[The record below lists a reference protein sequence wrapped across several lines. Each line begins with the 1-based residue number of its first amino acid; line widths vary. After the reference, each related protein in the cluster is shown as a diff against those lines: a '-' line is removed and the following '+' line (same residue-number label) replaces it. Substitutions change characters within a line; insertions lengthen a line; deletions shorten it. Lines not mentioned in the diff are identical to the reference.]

1 MKATEREIRRAIR
14 EAITARRG
22 LLREAVEKVELDRPN
37 SDFYV
42 TYDTD
47 KKLFTIQNKTDVS
60 FAAFRKKFSNVSD
73 GGPSVSEI
81 IVFKENAKLN
91 KDDYF
96 ELDGEDEGKILYSV
110 DLFPEVPAPGSQQ
123 SYVDLMFVDFL
134 KKIGVYS
141 DDTAAA
147 SSAPKPSPQAA
158 AQDADIEGKVKRG
171 KAAIERGYE
180 DQDRVTKSEVVG
192 QNPAPAGH
200 VWVESDEAVT
210 YKLSPWEGGSTG
222 DTGYKYLALVKL
234 NEDPNKFHEPV
245 LFVVLTDEA
254 KDSHRSAGQF
264 LSIDSPGRAN
274 RAGFC
279 VLYKRA
285 TGKAHERCNEVGG
298 GKRGGAG
305 GAGAGGEGA
314 GSGGGEGSQGSGQG
328 SAVGAG
334 AISMKTRDGA
344 AVKGKGDAMEFL
356 RFFLRPGEKLSNG
369 GRTIKSLAKPASGFE
384 TFPPGPER
392 MFIRVGSK
400 GVNLRPR
407 KVIVTFNDPVSIKV
421 DKNGLNPRISFGQ
434 NTKDD
439 ITQIVCDWR
448 GIRSDVTLSPG
459 DDGFNEAADWIM
471 SNQREFD
478 LAPDEQQRA
487 NDAVGAGVSRVE
499 RSGQVLREGSVRLT
513 FDRFIR

>member
-22 LLREAVEKVELDRPN
+22 LLRESVENVVLDTPN

-110 DLFPEVPAPGSQQ
+110 DLFPEVPAPGGQQ
-123 SYVDLMFVDFL
+123 SYIDLMFVEFL
-134 KKIGVYS
+134 KKMGVYE

-180 DQDRVTKSEVVG
+180 DQDSVTKENVIAA
-192 QNPAPAGH
+192 NPAPEGY
-200 VWVESDEAVT
+200 VWVESSEAGA
-210 YKLSPWEGGSTG
+210 YGLNPWQGSSAG
-222 DTGYKYLALVKL
+222 DTSYTYLALVGTGKAGV
-234 NEDPNKFHEPV
+234 KGPV
-245 LFVVLTDEA
+245 LFVVLSDEA

-314 GSGGGEGSQGSGQG
+314 GSGGSEGSQGGGRG
-328 SAVGAG
+328 SAENAG

-344 AVKGKGDAMEFL
+344 AVSGRGDAMEFL
-356 RFFLRPGEKLSNG
+356 KFFLRSGEKLRNG
-369 GRTIKSLAKPASGFE
+369 GRTIRSLAKSDSGFE
-384 TFPPGPER
+384 TFPTGPER
-392 MFIRVGSK
+392 MFIRVGDR

-407 KVIVTFNDPVSIKV
+407 KVIVTFNDPVSIEV
-421 DKNGLNPRISFGQ
+421 DKNGLNPRISFGL
-434 NTKDD
+434 NKKED

-448 GIRSDVTLSPG
+448 GIRKAVTLSPG
-459 DDGFNEAADWIM
+459 DAGFNEAADWIM

-478 LAPDEQQRA
+478 LAPDEQRA
-487 NDAVGAGVSRVE
+487 ANQAVSSGVSRVE
-499 RSGQVLREGSVRLT
+499 RGGQVLREGSVRLT

>member
-22 LLREAVEKVELDRPN
+22 LLREAVENVVLDTPS

-73 GGPSVSEI
+73 GGASVSEI

-210 YKLSPWEGGSTG
+210 YKLSPWEGGS
-222 DTGYKYLALVKL
+222 
-234 NEDPNKFHEPV
+234 
-245 LFVVLTDEA
+245 
-254 KDSHRSAGQF
+254 
-264 LSIDSPGRAN
+264 LSLI
-274 RAGFC
+274 
-279 VLYKRA
+279 
-285 TGKAHERCNEVGG
+285 H
-298 GKRGGAG
+298 
-305 GAGAGGEGA
+305 
-314 GSGGGEGSQGSGQG
+314 
-328 SAVGAG
+328 
-334 AISMKTRDGA
+334 I
-344 AVKGKGDAMEFL
+344 
-356 RFFLRPGEKLSNG
+356 
-369 GRTIKSLAKPASGFE
+369 
-384 TFPPGPER
+384 
-392 MFIRVGSK
+392 
-400 GVNLRPR
+400 
-407 KVIVTFNDPVSIKV
+407 
-421 DKNGLNPRISFGQ
+421 
-434 NTKDD
+434 
-439 ITQIVCDWR
+439 
-448 GIRSDVTLSPG
+448 
-459 DDGFNEAADWIM
+459 
-471 SNQREFD
+471 
-478 LAPDEQQRA
+478 
-487 NDAVGAGVSRVE
+487 
-499 RSGQVLREGSVRLT
+499 
-513 FDRFIR
+513 